1 VHPVGSVLF
10 SGLQCVERLDHQLN
24 NAVGLER
31 GQRDQLRGCCYDY
44 PECRMIDE
52 VHCYWRS
59 VPTAY
64 LHWAGTT
71 AALAMAEREEVSHL
85 EIYRILIEVKTTL
98 DMALKQ
104 RTEDKAR
111 DDEEKADIFKRLG
124 ALETKMGQVI
134 VLALFLSIAVPV
146 TVELATGKLL
156 HFGSPPATLPAQ

>member
-1 VHPVGSVLF
+1 
-10 SGLQCVERLDHQLN
+10 
-24 NAVGLER
+24 
-31 GQRDQLRGCCYDY
+31 
-44 PECRMIDE
+44 
-52 VHCYWRS
+52 
-59 VPTAY
+59 
-64 LHWAGTT
+64 
-71 AALAMAEREEVSHL
+71 MAEREEVSHL